1 VAGDFK
7 VVATSDLK
15 GLGAKEGSPVMYSW
29 TMPSLMPLLV
39 PWILLVVLL
48 ALRPNRCGRAWWIL
62 LPLGIWAG
70 IGTGLETTST
80 SDAIP
85 GAFLESFLPLLSA
98 AAFGFA
104 AVFLLG
110 FLLAGKP
117 WPLVFLGMCA
127 AQTLFSLAALAAG
140 ADADSWPAQLGMS
153 VVLAVCGVGT
163 MLALA
168 LAGLFSRRRYS
179 ALKLSA
185 WVLVWLLA
193 GWLLLSLPFCLIG
206 ALSDSFVPW
215 PALLLGCA
223 VIAAVCFLAILPFL
237 ILCSANSF
245 YRDRFQAMLGIPA
258 KAPPPP
264 SIPGITP
271 TPQAA

>member
-1 VAGDFK
+1 MAGEFK
-7 VVATSDLK
+7 VVAISDLK
-15 GLGAKEGSPVMYSW
+15 GLGAKEGSPVAYSW
-29 TMPSLMPLLV
+29 SMPSLMPLLV
-39 PWILLVVLL
+39 PWILLLVLL

-70 IGTGLETTST
+70 LGLGLHATATP
-80 SDAIP
+80 DFLP
-85 GAFLESFLPLLSA
+85 GEFLESFLPLLSA

-153 VVLAVCGVGT
+153 VVLTVCGVGT

-168 LAGLFSRRRYS
+168 LAGLFCRRRYG
-179 ALKLSA
+179 ALKLSG

-193 GWLLLSLPFCLIG
+193 GWLLLAIPFCLIA
-206 ALSDSFVPW
+206 ALSESFVPW
-215 PALLLGCA
+215 AAFLLGFA
-223 VIAAVCFLAILPFL
+223 AMAAVCFLAVLPFL
-237 ILCSANSF
+237 ILCFANSF

-258 KAPPPP
+258 KAPTPP
-264 SIPGITP
+264 SIPGITA